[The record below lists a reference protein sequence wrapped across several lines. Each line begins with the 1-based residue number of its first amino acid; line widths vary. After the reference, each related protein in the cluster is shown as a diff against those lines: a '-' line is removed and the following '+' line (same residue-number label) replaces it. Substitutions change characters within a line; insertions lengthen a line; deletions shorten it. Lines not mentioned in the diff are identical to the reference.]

1 MMGAKWRVGDEKSIG
16 VYNDSWIPGLPSGR
30 VASSFS
36 GLGRDIGV
44 VELIHQVTGSW
55 HVNLMENSFFPFE
68 AQQILAIPLCASQQS
83 NFFYWSL
90 EKNGIYS
97 VKSGYKILCDEAR
110 SEEALGSNR
119 NGGSGLWSSIWKLK
133 VPGKIKHFLW
143 KASTDSLPTEANLLK
158 KKS

>member
-1 MMGAKWRVGDEKSIG
+1 MGAKWRVGDEKSIG

-36 GLGRDIGV
+36 GLGREIGV
-44 VELIHQVTGSW
+44 VELINQATGSW
-55 HVNLMENSFFPFE
+55 HVNLMENSIFPFE

-119 NGGSGLWSSIWKLK
+119 NGGQVCGL
-133 VPGKIKHFLW
+133 VFG
-143 KASTDSLPTEANLLK
+143 NLRYQVRLNIFCGRHPPIVYQLRQTY
-158 KKS
+158 